1 MDKNKLESLKD
12 RILKEF
18 TIYTTGFANI
28 ENPVDTNIYLNEE
41 GNGYV
46 GISDTLINS
55 FYIRSLKESTYSP
68 LVRGC
73 RVQSYQVTTQCRI
86 VSVLEKVSNS
96 SHEELLVSVVSAEGH
111 AVTKVLSDKT
121 SVFKQETG
129 TTNINN
135 RLKGLSLISCDFE
148 VVEIVPVKHCKQVNC
163 EC

>member
-1 MDKNKLESLKD
+1 M
-12 RILKEF
+12 
-18 TIYTTGFANI
+18 
-28 ENPVDTNIYLNEE
+28 
-41 GNGYV
+41 
-46 GISDTLINS
+46 
-55 FYIRSLKESTYSP
+55 KESTYSP

-96 SHEELLVSVVSAEGH
+96 SHEELLVSVVSAEGY

-129 TTNINN
+129 ATNINN
-135 RLKGLSLISCDFE
+135 RLKDLSLISCDFE